1 MAKPKFKPDD
11 DGFYRIKESQK
22 NDLKKFLTGQMEN
35 NPRTAKGNLSKK
47 GTNTKT
53 IITDGPDGPYETVF
67 KEKGGN
73 WGWNDKEALT
83 ASGKSRTTAISANKP
98 TAEVSEEAG
107 KLWDE
112 LVGKKGSFT
121 MGGQTFTSK
130 EQYQQFEAKRHN
142 QLTTA
147 KEHLNR
153 KGGLSHGHAV
163 PPKHEFA
170 VETYMQSFPEDASAN
185 YASQDKVPA
194 DFEKRL
200 DKAGVPKDKT
210 TVAKRH
216 VGTEDLIKDLPKD
229 AKVEKILK
237 TDSQK
242 ALKFIKAK
250 KGFKFIARKSIPYV
264 GGAIALSSFGCSV
277 HAMQKEGL
285 TKKTGTDLAFR
296 TADLA
301 LEGVDA
307 LTGGLSTPFTLGL
320 QLALAGSEHT
330 INQGGAK
337 ISTKDR
343 KKFR

>member
-1 MAKPKFKPDD
+1 MAKGRNPEFIKVEKFINS
-11 DGFYRIKESQK
+11 G
-22 NDLKKFLTGQMEN
+22 
-35 NPRTAKGNLSKK
+35 K
-47 GTNTKT
+47 GTIADYRKLN
-53 IITDGPDGPYETVF
+53 PDAPAF
-67 KEKGGN
+67 KVKIG
-73 WGWNDKEALT
+73 
-83 ASGKSRTTAISANKP
+83 SIANKNAIVSYKKAGTTDAVTRRAAQIKKNRP
-98 TAEVSEEAG
+98 TDEVFNEAG

-112 LVGKKGSFT
+112 LVGDKGSFT
-121 MGGQTFTSK
+121 MGGKTFTSK
-130 EQYQQFEAKRHN
+130 EQYQKFESKQHDRLTKQKAK
-142 QLTTA
+142 
-147 KEHLNR
+147 LNR
-153 KGGLSHGHAV
+153 KGGTTHGHAV
-163 PPKHEFA
+163 PPKHKFA
-170 VETYMQSFPEDASAN
+170 VESYMQSFPEDASAN

-194 DFEKRL
+194 DFDQRL

-264 GGAIALSSFGCSV
+264 SGALALSSFGGSV
-277 HAMQKEGL
+277 HAMTTEGFS
-285 TKKTGTDLAFR
+285 KKTGTDLAFR

-307 LTGGLSTPFTLGL
+307 LTGGLSTPVTLAL
-320 QLALAGSEHT
+320 QLALAGAENT
-330 INQGGAK
+330 INQGAAK
-337 ISTKDR
+337 ISTSDR

>member
-1 MAKPKFKPDD
+1 MAKGRNPEFIKVEKFINSGKGTIADYRKLNPDAPS
-11 DGFYRIKESQK
+11 FKVK
-22 NDLKKFLTGQMEN
+22 TGSI
-35 NPRTAKGNLSKK
+35 AKGNAVVSYKK
-47 GTNTKT
+47 AGTFSAETKRAAQ
-53 IITDGPDGPYETVF
+53 IKKNRPTDEVF
-67 KEKGGN
+67 
-73 WGWNDKEALT
+73 D
-83 ASGKSRTTAISANKP
+83 
-98 TAEVSEEAG
+98 EAG

-112 LVGKKGSFT
+112 LVGDKGSFT
-121 MGGQTFTSK
+121 MGDKTFKSK
-130 EQYQQFEAKRHN
+130 EQYQKFESKRHN
-142 QLTTA
+142 QLTRQ

-153 KGGLSHGHAV
+153 KGGTTHGHAV
-163 PPKHEFA
+163 PPKHKFA
-170 VETYMQSFPEDASAN
+170 VESYMQSFPEDASAN

-264 GGAIALSSFGCSV
+264 GGAIALSSFGGSV
-277 HAMQKEGL
+277 HAMQKKGL

-307 LTGGLSTPFTLGL
+307 LTGGLSTPVPLAL
-320 QLALAGSEHT
+320 QLALAGADHT
-330 INQGGAK
+330 INQGAAK
-337 ISTKDR
+337 VSTRDR